1 MNQAVA
7 DTFRIYISR
16 IINWVLWATGKK
28 YGPST
33 NKFGRGY
40 TWMKSITLKT
50 SGMR

>member
-1 MNQAVA
+1 MDQAVA

-16 IINWVLWATGKK
+16 IINGVLWATDKK

-40 TWMKSITLKT
+40 IWMKSIILKT
-50 SGMR
+50 LGMR